1 MSAHVPGEDLE
12 ALALGEL
19 APARAA
25 EVEAHAAGCAECARE
40 LQWARTEQALF
51 SRRSAEPAGA
61 LWAGV
66 AARIGKETGK
76 ESRIHRPRW
85 ARRVVLAVAT
95 AAAAAVLIVALR
107 PRSVS
112 VPPDATA
119 SESNNAIADALA
131 TLDKAEADYHRA
143 AAVLEAEYVNARKNL
158 DPELARR
165 CDETLSRAR
174 AGLGDARTMAAQD
187 VGARLRVLDGYA
199 GYLRSLRSVVQQSQE
214 ANP

>member
-1 MSAHVPGEDLE
+1 MSAHVPVEDLE
-12 ALALGEL
+12 ALALGQL
-19 APARAA
+19 APPRAA

-51 SRRSAEPAGA
+51 SQRSERPVDA

-66 AARIGKETGK
+66 AARLGKP
-76 ESRIHRPRW
+76 RNAHRPHW
-85 ARRVVLAVAT
+85 ARRIALTAGA

-107 PRSVS
+107 PRTAPR
-112 VPPDATA
+112 PPDVTA

-131 TLDKAEADYHRA
+131 TLDKAEADYRRA
-143 AAVLEAEYVNARKNL
+143 AVVLEAEYASARKNL

-174 AGLGDARTMAAQD
+174 TGLGDARTMAAQD
-187 VGARLRVLDGYA
+187 VNARMRVLDGYA